1 MKHLYLFFL
10 ITVLS
15 LPAFSQNCTIV
26 LNRAEDDYEA
36 GRLLGIPE
44 RIEPCLEAES
54 FSKEEEIRA
63 LKLMTLVYIFTDN
76 DTRADEYLVRLL
88 KADPEHDLDPE
99 VDPAELYYLY
109 NQFRVKPIFR
119 IAFRAGINLSSPQ
132 IVESFS
138 TANTNLWPKFTNGRT
153 PSGLQS
159 YEVEGSQAVAP
170 FNNIGLGTFLEL
182 MIERH
187 LFRGIEVAAG
197 PQLRISSF
205 NVDVFVNQSSTFAS
219 IVEQQ
224 TYLRLPVLARYNL
237 WYEEEPRRPVL
248 PYVYLGGSFDYLANA
263 IVSEG
268 GRSGGTSFSL
278 VENNDYK
285 ANDMV
290 FDTNVSI
297 FGGLGAKFRISRVH
311 FLTLEARYDR
321 SFGLYNN
328 PENRWN
334 NNQNST
340 FDLAYVLDDVKLHMF
355 SFSVGYTQS
364 IYSPKKLNE

>member
-1 MKHLYLFFL
+1 MKNFYLFLL

-15 LPAFSQNCTIV
+15 VPAFAQNCTIV

-44 RIEPCLEAES
+44 RITPCLEAES
-54 FSKEEEIRA
+54 FSREEEIRA

-76 DTRADEYLVRLL
+76 DTKADEYLVRLL

-119 IAFRAGINLSSPQ
+119 IAFRAGINTSAPQ
-132 IVESFS
+132 IVNSFS
-138 TANTNLWPKFTNGRT
+138 TSDTNTWPKFTNGKT
-153 PSGLQS
+153 PTGLKE
-159 YEVEGSQAVAP
+159 YKVGDNPAVAAV
-170 FNNIGLGTFLEL
+170 NGIGLGTFLEL

-187 LFRGIEVAAG
+187 LKYGIEVAGG
-197 PQLRISSF
+197 PQLRISTF
-205 NVDVFVNQSSTFAS
+205 NVDQYINNAS
-219 IVEQQ
+219 IFNTIKEQQ
-224 TYLRLPVLARYNL
+224 TYLRVPALVRYNL
-237 WYEEEPRRPVL
+237 WYDDEPKRSIL
-248 PYVYLGGSFDYLANA
+248 PYAYAGGSFDYLLVGQ
-263 IVSEG
+263 VSEG
-268 GRSGGTSFSL
+268 SRTGGTSYSL

-285 ANDMV
+285 ANEMV
-290 FDTNVSI
+290 DNTNISV
-297 FGGLGAKFRISRVH
+297 FGGLGAKFRIATH
-311 FLTLEARYDR
+311 FLTLEMRYDR

-328 PENRWN
+328 PGNRWN

-340 FDLAYVLDDVKLHMF
+340 FDVGYVQDDLKLNFF

-364 IYSPKKLNE
+364 IYSPKKLVE